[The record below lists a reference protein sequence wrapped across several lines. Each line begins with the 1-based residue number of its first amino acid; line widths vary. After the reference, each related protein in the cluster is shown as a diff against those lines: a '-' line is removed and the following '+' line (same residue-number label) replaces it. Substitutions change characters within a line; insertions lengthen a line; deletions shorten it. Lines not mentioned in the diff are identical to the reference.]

1 MNTSSNAMPEI
12 PNESKLAA
20 PATMS
25 PTRPLYW
32 SVCRELWENR
42 SIYIAPLIVAAVQ
55 VFGFAISTIGLAER
69 RRAVLLLDPAK
80 QRAAIEMPYDVAA
93 MMMIFTVFI
102 VGAFYCLDA
111 LHGER
116 RDRSILFWKSLPVSD
131 LTIVLSKSIIPLVV
145 LPLLVFAITVC
156 VQVIMLFMS
165 SVNLVMHGVSP
176 ATTWAHFP
184 VFQSW
189 LVLLYGLIVL
199 ALWHAPIYGWLLLV
213 SGWARRATFLWAVLP
228 FIALQIFERIT
239 FGTSYLGLFLKHRLM
254 GFGPGAFAF
263 HGRSHPTIDSLAQLT
278 PGRYLATPGLW
289 IGLLFAAAFLAAA
302 VRLRRYRGPL

>member
-1 MNTSSNAMPEI
+1 MTAQPNRRPLFSENRESNGLSYYGA
-12 PNESKLAA
+12 
-20 PATMS
+20 

-32 SVCRELWENR
+32 SVWRELWENR

-80 QRAAIEMPYDVAA
+80 QRAIEIPYDIAA

-102 VGAFYCLDA
+102 VGVFYCLDA

-131 LTIVLSKSIIPLVV
+131 LTTVLSKAIIPLAV
-145 LPLLVFAITVC
+145 LPVVAFALTVC
-156 VQVIMLFMS
+156 VQLIMLLMTS
-165 SVNLVMHGVSP
+165 ANLLMHGMSP
-176 ATTWAHFP
+176 ATTWAHVPFLQNW
-184 VFQSW
+184 FT
-189 LVLLYGLIVL
+189 LLYGLVAI

-228 FIALQIFERIT
+228 FIAINVFEKVT
-239 FGTSYLGLFLKHRLM
+239 FGTSHFASMLNHRLF
-254 GFGPGAFAF
+254 GFAAEAFDFEA
-263 HGRSHPTIDSLAQLT
+263 HSKPTIESLTQLT
-278 PGRYLATPGLW
+278 PGRYLSTPGLW

-302 VRLRRYRGPL
+302 VRLRRYRGPI